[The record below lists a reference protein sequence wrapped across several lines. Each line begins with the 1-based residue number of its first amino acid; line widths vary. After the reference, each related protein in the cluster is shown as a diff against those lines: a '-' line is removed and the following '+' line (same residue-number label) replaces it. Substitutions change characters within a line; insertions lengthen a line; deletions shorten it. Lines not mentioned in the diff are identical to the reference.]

1 MNVGVAFAKTT
12 AQVWLKMDVPE
23 GSTVRDVIERSG
35 ILEQFPEIDLET
47 HKVGIFGQIAKLDKV
62 VSEGSR
68 VEIYR
73 PITANP
79 ELAELKDKDDT

>member
-12 AQVWLKMDVPE
+12 TQVWLKMDVPE
-23 GSTVRDVIERSG
+23 GSTVRDVIERSK
-35 ILEQFPEIDLET
+35 LLAQFPEISLDT

-62 VSEGSR
+62 VSEGDR

-73 PITANP
+73 PITADP
-79 ELAELKDKDDT
+79 ERVELGNTGD